1 MYTFFVILH
10 IISVGIGVGLVTTM
24 VVGTILRKKV
34 KGTAAEIA
42 AIRSG
47 AMMAPIMG
55 NLASVGLLITGAV
68 ITTMNYSWF
77 PFSTFPWL
85 AIKQCVF
92 ILLLLVSLFM
102 LKPRGEK
109 ILKMATAELSSPNA
123 SRGASEELRALVGKQ
138 YATVLFIAL
147 LVLINISLGESK
159 AMMWVTA
166 P

>member
-1 MYTFFVILH
+1 MYTVFVVLH
-10 IISVGIGVGLVTTM
+10 LISVGIGVGLVVMTIIGTQM
-24 VVGTILRKKV
+24 RKKVVGTP
-34 KGTAAEIA
+34 AEIA

-55 NLASVGLLITGAV
+55 NLATAGLLITGAV
-68 ITTMNYSWF
+68 MTFMNYSWL

-92 ILLLLVSLFM
+92 VVLLLVSFFM

-109 ILKMATAELSSPNA
+109 ILKMASAEISSPSA
-123 SRGASEELRALVGKQ
+123 AQGASAELRALVGKQ
-138 YATVLFIAL
+138 YATVMFVAL
-147 LVLINISLGESK
+147 LVLINMSLGESK